1 MKAAPGTGAT
11 SDAEF
16 ANQIAEGLV
25 ISNRITLY
33 LLDTCSDECL
43 AQVLPKGW
51 GPAAQF
57 AHIHNVRLMWLDSA
71 KVAHGL
77 KKLETSRAAHT
88 RTALTQALDA
98 SGAAL
103 EAVVRGH
110 LDNGTRMP
118 GFKPHTP
125 AFVSYIVAHH
135 AYHHG
140 ELGIIC
146 RDLGYP
152 IDKKHAFGIWEW
164 GTR

>member
-1 MKAAPGTGAT
+1 MKSAAPSGAT
-11 SDAEF
+11 RDAELVG
-16 ANQIAEGLV
+16 QIVDGLV

-33 LLDTCSDECL
+33 LLDACSDDCL
-43 AQVLPKGW
+43 AHVVPKGW

-57 AHIHNVRLMWLDSA
+57 AHIHNVRLMWLDGA

-77 KKLETSRAAHT
+77 TKLETARSAHT
-88 RTALTQALDA
+88 RVVLTQALAA
-98 SGAAL
+98 SGGAL

-140 ELGIIC
+140 EVGIIC